1 MAFKFNILSK
11 IFWKVYCIFLVQ
23 KVLPGLTHLPLLHSK
38 PLQHRGPIRLQTCP
52 SFWQRRTVKKS
63 IRWNSSKN
71 SQFLMSICFNYGYT
85 LFQSQE
91 MSVYKIYLSY
101 IVRVHISYLLDNQN
115 SFYISVG
122 QNPLQL
128 K

>member
-1 MAFKFNILSK
+1 
-11 IFWKVYCIFLVQ
+11 
-23 KVLPGLTHLPLLHSK
+23 
-38 PLQHRGPIRLQTCP
+38 
-52 SFWQRRTVKKS
+52 
-63 IRWNSSKN
+63 
-71 SQFLMSICFNYGYT
+71 MSI

-91 MSVYKIYLSY
+91 MSVNKIYLSY